1 MEDLYLDRDTH
12 TYYYKGDKK
21 DCVSDILEIVDVVA
35 LKGIPIRNLENAAI
49 RGTRVHEETENF
61 EFGIIDIN
69 DDEWLQDNRDIV
81 NYVYAYA
88 NFLNNESPEKPLAS
102 EESFY
107 SIKYD
112 FAGTIDLVKYFKG
125 KLSVID
131 KKSSKTVSNLRS
143 ILQLNAYR
151 LMWNEKHPDQPI
163 EALYILQLS
172 DNGTYET
179 FEVEINEQK
188 FLQYLNIFKEIK
200 GDKKL
205 WVKIKVTK
213 LLL

>member
-1 MEDLYLDRDTH
+1 MEDLYLDRDAH

-69 DDEWLQDNRDIV
+69 DDEWLQDNQDIV

-112 FAGTIDLVKYFKG
+112 FAGTIDLVKYFRG
-125 KLSVID
+125 KLSIID

-151 LMWNEKHPDQPI
+151 LMWNEKHPDRPV

-172 DNGTYET
+172 DNGTYEV
-179 FEVEINEQK
+179 FEIEIDEQK

-205 WVKIKVTK
+205 
-213 LLL
+213 